1 MKELNQ
7 KIRLHMPEVICFVVA
22 LMIVYITAPGVLQ
35 SLINSTGENH
45 IVVADMLWRPL
56 ISTKNAVLV
65 ISGLGVVWFGLLL
78 ITKSMQAREARV
90 PLVSDGLLFIVIL
103 AVFLAG
109 TLVMAVLSYL
119 GIVLTFDGLLE
130 VGIPESLAI
139 IITVLVSIVFYRVLA
154 Q

>member
-1 MKELNQ
+1 MI
-7 KIRLHMPEVICFVVA
+7 IRVDGC
-22 LMIVYITAPGVLQ
+22 
-35 SLINSTGENH
+35 TGEDH
-45 IVVADMLWRPL
+45 IVVADELWRPL

-90 PLVSDGLLFIVIL
+90 PLVGGGLLFIVIL

-109 TLVMAVLSYL
+109 TLAIAVLSYL

-130 VGIPESLAI
+130 VGIPESLAT